1 MRQFHRSDVCPRQH
15 AVRTST
21 PAGGAHINEVG
32 RTRIRRLSA
41 SSLEKP
47 RQPVVPSPGN
57 ATGLFNPELAQR
69 LLAIG
74 QMPRTRDNCF
84 GRIRL
89 SFWPREKRFEVARV
103 SVSGGSRRTPQ
114 RGEPEKSGSE
124 KQQGSRLWDRC
135 GEKTQ
140 TMWTPR
146 GIVGPNDLI
155 EVVDAD
161 REAGRCARRVDYCED
176 TPTQ

>member
-1 MRQFHRSDVCPRQH
+1 M
-15 AVRTST
+15 
-21 PAGGAHINEVG
+21 
-32 RTRIRRLSA
+32 
-41 SSLEKP
+41 
-47 RQPVVPSPGN
+47 
-57 ATGLFNPELAQR
+57 
-69 LLAIG
+69 
-74 QMPRTRDNCF
+74 
-84 GRIRL
+84 
-89 SFWPREKRFEVARV
+89 
-103 SVSGGSRRTPQ
+103 SGGSRRTPQ

-124 KQQGSRLWDRC
+124 KQQGSRLRDRC

-161 REAGRCARRVDYCED
+161 REAGRCARHVDYCKY